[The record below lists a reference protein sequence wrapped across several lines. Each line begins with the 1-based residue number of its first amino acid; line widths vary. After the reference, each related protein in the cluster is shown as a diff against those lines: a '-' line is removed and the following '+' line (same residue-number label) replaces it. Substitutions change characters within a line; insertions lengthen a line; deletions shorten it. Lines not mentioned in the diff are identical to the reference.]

1 MPELPEVET
10 ARLTLGPLV
19 TDRRIERLEVAR
31 PEALRSHG
39 PPEAARIVA
48 GRHISGVDRRG
59 KTLLFHLGGGWTLA
73 FHYAL
78 WGVVLV
84 RAAAAPEVST
94 AAQLVLDD
102 GRMVEFRELQLST
115 LNLYRTATLAEVPAL
130 AGLGPDP
137 LDPALTLARFR
148 ERLSGR
154 GTVRSVLTD
163 QSRLAGIGNLWAL
176 EILFAARLRPGR
188 AVQTLSDEQWRRLH
202 RATRSTLRR
211 GIRAGGEP
219 EFIDATGQRGR
230 FRLAVYGRGG
240 QPCRVCG
247 ATIATGRVG
256 GRPAFWCPRC
266 QR

>member
-10 ARLTLGPLV
+10 ARSTLAPLI
-19 TDRRIERLEVAR
+19 TGRRIERLEVLR
-31 PEALRSHG
+31 PEALRTHA
-39 PPEAARIVA
+39 PAAASRIVA
-48 GRHISGVDRRG
+48 GRHLAGVDRRG
-59 KTLLFHLGGGWTLA
+59 KSLLIHLSGGWTLA

-84 RAAAAPEVST
+84 RSRPAPDVST
-94 AAQLVLDD
+94 AALIALDD
-102 GRMVEFRELQLST
+102 GKVVEFRDLQLSN
-115 LNLYRTATLAEVPAL
+115 LNLYRTAALAKAPSL

-137 LDPALTLARFR
+137 LEPSLTPTRFR
-148 ERLSGR
+148 ARLAGR
-154 GTVRSVLTD
+154 GAVRNLLTD
-163 QSRLAGIGNLWAL
+163 QTRLAGIGNLWAL

-188 AVQTLSDEQWRRLH
+188 KAEALSNDAWRRLH

-211 GIRAGGEP
+211 GIRSGGEP
-219 EFIDATGQRGR
+219 EFIDAIGRRGR
-230 FRLAVYGRGG
+230 FRLAVYGRRG

-247 ATIATGRVG
+247 TKIASGRVG